1 MPHLELASVSKS
13 FKANKV
19 LEDISLSADA
29 GEIVVIF
36 GPSGTGKTVLLRLI
50 AGVEEPTSG
59 AIRIDNQDMADV
71 APEHRDVGMA
81 FQNFALFPHLN
92 AFENIA
98 SPLRARAQ
106 GETQVKEGVG
116 RVARLLKIDHV
127 LGHAPRQLSNGQK
140 QRTALARALASSP
153 KLLLLDDPLRNVD
166 AKLRFEMRLELPRL
180 LRQAGSTV
188 LYVTQDYKEAM
199 ALADRIAV
207 LANGTFVQV
216 ATPEEIYRNPAT
228 VSVAR
233 LFGDPT
239 INLAETTIGGDGSID
254 LAGAQLTVD
263 PTYKAWA
270 GRKVTF
276 GVRPEAVTVRQGE
289 GTGLKAQVMAVTP
302 LNERTVLLL
311 QTASGA
317 ELLASLPSSSTADP
331 QGREHGLAS
340 LSVPRERIC
349 STMRRA
355 RLSREGADVLR
366 TRAQGC
372 RQDLWLQAQCMR
384 SRI

>member
-1 MPHLELASVSKS
+1 MPHLELSAIAKS
-13 FKANKV
+13 FKTNKV
-19 LEDISLSADA
+19 LEDISLTADA

-59 AIRIDNQDMADV
+59 TIRIDDQDMADV

-98 SPLRARAQ
+98 SPLQARAL
-106 GETQVKEGVG
+106 GDAQVKEGVS
-116 RVARLLKIDHV
+116 RVAKLLKIDHV

-153 KLLLLDDPLRNVD
+153 RLLLLDDPLRNVD

-180 LRQAGSTV
+180 LRQAKSTV

-207 LANGTFVQV
+207 LANGSFIQV
-216 ATPEEIYRNPAT
+216 ATPEDIYRHPAT
-228 VSVAR
+228 LSVAR

-239 INLAETTIGGDGSID
+239 INLIETTVGADGTID
-254 LAGAQLTVD
+254 FAGTKVAVD
-263 PTYKAWA
+263 PSYKAA
-270 GRKVTF
+270 SGKKVTF
-276 GVRPEAVTVRQGE
+276 GVRPEAVLVSPDKGA
-289 GTGLKAQVMAVTP
+289 GLTAKVMAVTP

-317 ELLASLPSSSTADP
+317 ELLASLPSSSSAIPKAESEVGISFDLKGTHLFDH
-331 QGREHGLAS
+331 GTGLA
-340 LSVPRERIC
+340 I
-349 STMRRA
+349 A
-355 RLSREGADVLR
+355 RG
-366 TRAQGC
+366 QG
-372 RQDLWLQAQCMR
+372 
-384 SRI
+384 

>member
-1 MPHLELASVSKS
+1 MPHLELAAISKS
-13 FKANKV
+13 FKSNKV
-19 LEDISLSADA
+19 LDDISLTAQA

-50 AGVEEPTSG
+50 AGVEEPTGGKIS
-59 AIRIDNQDMADV
+59 IDDQDMADV

-81 FQNFALFPHLN
+81 FQNFALFPHFN

-98 SPLRARAQ
+98 SPLRARSQ
-106 GETQVKEGVG
+106 SESQIKEGVA
-116 RVARLLKIDHV
+116 RVAKLLKIDHV

-180 LRQAGSTV
+180 LRQAKSTV

-207 LANGTFVQV
+207 LAHGKFVQV
-216 ATPEEIYRNPAT
+216 ATPEEIYRHPAT

-239 INLAETTIGGDGSID
+239 INLIETVMGDDATID
-254 LAGAQLTVD
+254 LAGETVAID
-263 PTYKAWA
+263 KAYA
-270 GRKVTF
+270 ALKGRAVTV
-276 GVRPEAVTVRQGE
+276 GVRPEAVEVS
-289 GTGLKAQVMAVTP
+289 TGAASGLTARVMAVTP

-311 QTASGA
+311 QTRAGA
-317 ELLASLPSSSTADP
+317 ELLASLPSSSAAIPKAESEVGIRFNPIGTHVFDRATGAMLAK
-331 QGREHGLAS
+331 GRA
-340 LSVPRERIC
+340 
-349 STMRRA
+349 
-355 RLSREGADVLR
+355 
-366 TRAQGC
+366 
-372 RQDLWLQAQCMR
+372 
-384 SRI
+384 

>member
-1 MPHLELASVSKS
+1 MPYLQLASISKS
-13 FKANKV
+13 FKSNKI
-19 LEDISLSADA
+19 LDDISLSVDS

-36 GPSGTGKTVLLRLI
+36 GPSGTGKTVLLRLV

-59 AIRIDNQDMADV
+59 EIRIDSQNMTDV

-106 GETQVKEGVG
+106 AETQVQTGVS

-153 KLLLLDDPLRNVD
+153 RLLLLDDPLRNVD

-180 LRQAGSTV
+180 LRQAQSTV

-207 LANGTFVQV
+207 LAHGKFVQV
-216 ATPEEIYRNPAT
+216 ATPEEIYRAPAT
-228 VSVAR
+228 VGVAR

-239 INLAETTIGGDGSID
+239 INLVETTVGSDGGLD
-254 LAGAQLTVD
+254 LSGDKVIVD
-263 PTYKAWA
+263 PAHKAFM
-270 GRKVTF
+270 GKRVIF
-276 GVRPEAVTVRQGE
+276 GARPEAVSIQQGE
-289 GTGLKAQVMAVTP
+289 GIGLKARVMAVTP

-311 QTASGA
+311 QTAAGA
-317 ELLASLPSSSTADP
+317 ELLASLPTSSAAIPKAESEIWLAFNRKGTHLFDHETGITLTG
-331 QGREHGLAS
+331 GRA
-340 LSVPRERIC
+340 
-349 STMRRA
+349 
-355 RLSREGADVLR
+355 
-366 TRAQGC
+366 
-372 RQDLWLQAQCMR
+372 
-384 SRI
+384 

>member
-1 MPHLELASVSKS
+1 MPHHLELASVSKS
-13 FKANKV
+13 FKSNKV
-19 LEDISLSADA
+19 LDDISLTADA

-50 AGVEEPTSG
+50 AGVEEPTTG
-59 AIRIDNQDMADV
+59 RISIDDQDMADV

-98 SPLRARAQ
+98 SPLRARSQSEAQ
-106 GETQVKEGVG
+106 VTEGVA
-116 RVARLLKIDHV
+116 RVAKLLKIDHV
-127 LGHAPRQLSNGQK
+127 LNHAPRQLSNGQK

-180 LRQAGSTV
+180 LRQAKSTV

-207 LANGTFVQV
+207 LNGGKFVQV
-216 ATPEEIYRNPAT
+216 ASPEEIYRHPAT
-228 VSVAR
+228 VGVAR

-239 INLAETTIGGDGSID
+239 INLAETTVSSDGAID
-254 LAGAQLTVD
+254 FAGQKVAID
-263 PTYKAWA
+263 RSYAMFKDRP
-270 GRKVTF
+270 VTF
-276 GVRPEAVTVRQGE
+276 GVRPEAVDVKNG
-289 GTGLKAQVMAVTP
+289 GGSGLAAKVMAVTP

-311 QTASGA
+311 QTSSGA
-317 ELLASLPSSSTADP
+317 ELLASLPSSSAHIPKSESSVSIAFNPTGTHLFDRETGAAL
-331 QGREHGLAS
+331 GRDSH
-340 LSVPRERIC
+340 I
-349 STMRRA
+349 
-355 RLSREGADVLR
+355 
-366 TRAQGC
+366 
-372 RQDLWLQAQCMR
+372 
-384 SRI
+384 

>member
-1 MPHLELASVSKS
+1 MPHLELASVSKA
-13 FKANKV
+13 FKSNKV

-50 AGVEEPTSG
+50 AGVEEPTTG
-59 AIRIDNQDMADV
+59 RISIDHQDMADV

-81 FQNFALFPHLN
+81 FQNFALFPHLD

-98 SPLRARAQ
+98 SPLRARSQ
-106 GETQVKEGVG
+106 GDAQVKEGVA
-116 RVARLLKIDHV
+116 RVAKLLKIDHV

-180 LRQAGSTV
+180 LREAKSTV

-207 LANGTFVQV
+207 LAGGKFVQV
-216 ATPEEIYRNPAT
+216 ASPEEIYRNPAT
-228 VSVAR
+228 VGVAR

-239 INLAETTIGGDGSID
+239 INLVETVIGADGTIE
-254 LAGAQLTVD
+254 LAGEKMTIDKSYASL
-263 PTYKAWA
+263 K
-270 GRKVTF
+270 GRAVTI
-276 GVRPEAVTVRQGE
+276 GVRPEAVEVKNGRGP
-289 GTGLKAQVMAVTP
+289 GLTAQVMAVTP

-311 QTASGA
+311 QTQAGA
-317 ELLASLPSSSTADP
+317 ELLASLPSSSSHIPRAETEVRIAFNAAGTHLFD
-331 QGREHGLAS
+331 RETGTTLAG
-340 LSVPRERIC
+340 
-349 STMRRA
+349 
-355 RLSREGADVLR
+355 EGA
-366 TRAQGC
+366 
-372 RQDLWLQAQCMR
+372 
-384 SRI
+384 

>member
-1 MPHLELASVSKS
+1 MPHLELAAVSKA
-13 FKANKV
+13 FKTNKV
-19 LEDISLSADA
+19 LDDISLTADA

-59 AIRIDNQDMADV
+59 TICIDSQDMADV

-98 SPLRARAQ
+98 SPLRARSQSDA
-106 GETQVKEGVG
+106 QVKSDVG
-116 RVARLLKIDHV
+116 RVAKLLKIDHV

-180 LRQAGSTV
+180 LRQAKSTV

-207 LANGTFVQV
+207 LAEGRFIQI
-216 ATPEEIYRNPAT
+216 AAPADIYRNPAT
-228 VSVAR
+228 VGVAR

-239 INLAETTIGGDGSID
+239 INLAETTIGGDGSIE
-254 LAGAQLTVD
+254 LAGEKVAID
-263 PTYKAWA
+263 KSYGIFA
-270 GRKVTF
+270 GKNVSF
-276 GVRPEAVTVRQGE
+276 GVRPEAVEVMNGRGA
-289 GTGLKAQVMAVTP
+289 GLKAQVMAVTP

-311 QTASGA
+311 QTKAGA
-317 ELLASLPSSSTADP
+317 ELLASLPSSSASIPKAESEVTIAFNPAGTHLFDRETGAALAR
-331 QGREHGLAS
+331 GR
-340 LSVPRERIC
+340 
-349 STMRRA
+349 T
-355 RLSREGADVLR
+355 
-366 TRAQGC
+366 
-372 RQDLWLQAQCMR
+372 
-384 SRI
+384 